1 VIMQA
6 TIDKFRQLTGTDADL
21 ETVDG
26 VLLAIR
32 LWFES
37 RQDWHASSRE
47 RLGDENCKWLL
58 DKLAWETSAY
68 IDGTFT
74 VDLFRE
80 SLMVDCLVAHEAAV
94 KSGHWDDDRGERSK
108 AKRLGA

>member
-1 VIMQA
+1 MQKI
-6 TIDKFRQLTGTDADL
+6 IDKFRRLDRLDADL

-37 RQDWHASSRE
+37 RQDWHESNQE
-47 RLGDENCKWLL
+47 RLGDENGRWLL
-58 DKLAWETSAY
+58 DKLASETSGY
-68 IDGTFT
+68 IDGTYT

-94 KSGHWDDDRGERSK
+94 KSGEWDADRGQRSK
-108 AKRLGA
+108 AKPMGA